1 MNDFQERLRKIE
13 ERDRLKAVVR
23 NYLVLVAMGIVVL
36 IYG

>member
-23 NYLVLVAMGIVVL
+23 NYLVLIAMGVAVF